1 MCNMYSHVVIMY
13 SYSPAFLDSA
23 LEKDKDREK
32 ESEIDRQPI
41 RFFNVPTTAPIIPMR

>member
-1 MCNMYSHVVIMY
+1 MYSHVVIMY

-32 ESEIDRQPI
+32 ESEVDRQPI
-41 RFFNVPTTAPIIPMR
+41 RFFNVTTTAPIIPMR